1 MVSGLGSSFNDRTLV
16 RDYDGKRHIEKLE
29 CVYSGDL
36 PAIKFVEWSTPAG
49 LFSDGDY
56 ADFIEVS

>member
-1 MVSGLGSSFNDRTLV
+1 MVLGLEPSFNDRTLV
-16 RDYDGKRHIEKLE
+16 RDYEGERHIEKLE

-49 LFSDGDY
+49 LFSQGDY
-56 ADFIEVS
+56 AEFIEVS